1 MDGLVLGKRSF
12 QTGVA
17 LSQRFRFS
25 LYSFSRETPSRFRKE
40 VIKAAMSAG
49 HVQGAVEVDALN
61 QLLVNIGSKER
72 LSNDELNAI
81 LLAAG
86 IKDKRII
93 PIDKMLQ
100 LM

>member
-1 MDGLVLGKRSF
+1 
-12 QTGVA
+12 
-17 LSQRFRFS
+17 
-25 LYSFSRETPSRFRKE
+25 
-40 VIKAAMSAG
+40 
-49 HVQGAVEVDALN
+49 VEVDALN